1 MCLVSCTRGLFPIKI
16 NHWIIQLERARKNRG
31 RLDRNIPCLF
41 NARHQDHDGVDLA
54 PSSHDEDEQEEYFAP
69 TTAGECIQ
77 FWPWVNRVSNKHSFA
92 LVNIYVGNKT
102 PMTVSPDLP
111 LEIVMQLFKRLGWV
125 NNCMILNP
133 TNPHHSCWLRP
144 RIILVEDH
152 GVLSGLV
159 TVKDVLKYIAT
170 ERPGH
175 QPSLDERGG
184 LDGLLEEIWL
194 WTSGLLSM
202 VVLWSRRLIR
212 R

>member
-1 MCLVSCTRGLFPIKI
+1 MCLVSCTRYSPIKI
-16 NHWIIQLERARKNRG
+16 NHWIIRPERARKNRG
-31 RLDRNIPCLF
+31 RLANIPCLF
-41 NARHQDHDGVDLA
+41 NARHQDNDVDLA
-54 PSSHDEDEQEEYFAP
+54 SSSHDDDEQEEYFAP

-77 FWPWVNRVSNKHSFA
+77 FWPWVNKVSKHGFA
-92 LVNIYVGNKT
+92 LANTYVRNKT

-125 NNCMILNP
+125 KFVWFESNEPLSIL
-133 TNPHHSCWLRP
+133 WIRP

-194 WTSGLLSM
+194 WTSGKLSM
-202 VVLWSRRLIR
+202 AVLWSRRLIR